1 MSLSINPITVD
12 RSTAIVWGQ
21 AMISELAPGCGIS
34 AACIVAE
41 YEGSIC
47 WLDIAPDEHAPEKLF
62 AHFSG
67 AAFQRNDQRVQ
78 NLLNNALKS
87 VAAGGDLQLRVT
99 GTPFQLQVWRA
110 LTDLVAGGKDTYGA
124 LASRIGRPGA
134 ARAVGSAAAANTIA
148 LFIPCHRLVPA
159 GGGCGSYRWGAAL
172 KRRLLEAEGSAA
184 NIAIYGRNGT
194 YSRISD
200 RLS

>member
-21 AMISELAPGCGIS
+21 ALISELVPGCGIS

-41 YEGSIC
+41 YEGAIC
-47 WLDIAPDEHAPEKLF
+47 WLDIAPDEHAHEKLF
-62 AHFSG
+62 EHFSG
-67 AAFQRNDQRVQ
+67 AVFQRNDQRMQ
-78 NLLNNALKS
+78 NFLSDALELM
-87 VAAGGDLQLRVT
+87 ATGGDLQLRVT
-99 GTPFQLQVWRA
+99 GTPFQMQVWRA
-110 LTDLVAGGKDTYGA
+110 LTDRAAGEKDTYGA
-124 LASRIGRPGA
+124 LARRIGRPGA

-172 KRRLLEAEGSAA
+172 KRRLLEAEGNAA
-184 NIAIYGRNGT
+184 NIAIYGRNST